1 MLTESFEQVFG
12 RGWDGLGW
20 AWGAVGAGAVGAGLG
35 PGLKLTV

>member
-12 RGWDGLGW
+12 RGWAGLGW